1 MLTLE
6 NEPKRVNWPP
16 ESSSLHRASFMLVA
30 NGMSL
35 SKSKSFNG
43 ATTLADPWS
52 NTANLDRERVF
63 NAFRQWGYLE
73 GDLDPLGF
81 LKPRST
87 SELHIDSP
95 YTTEARAIYS
105 STIGVE
111 INHIYAP
118 ERRRWIYERM
128 ESPDQ
133 GFEVTKKDQQR
144 ILDLLIRA
152 DIFEQV
158 MQQRYL
164 GSKRFSLE
172 GVTALIPLLDEILE
186 TGSRLGAIELVMGM
200 SHRGRLNVIAQ
211 VARRP
216 TEEIFAGFEDVDPR
230 SVLGSGDV
238 KYHMG
243 ATGEYITRSGNKVHI
258 HLVSNPSHLEAVD
271 PVTVGRTRAKQD
283 RTGEEGREKY
293 LPLLVH
299 GDAAFAGQGVLAE
312 TMNYADLPSYTVGG
326 TIHVVVNNLLGFTTS
341 YLEEHSTRFAA
352 CIARRQSI
360 PIFHVNGE
368 DVDAVVRVGRMAAEY
383 RYRFGTDVVIDL
395 IGYRRHGH
403 SEVDDPTITQPLL
416 YKKIKEHPPLWEIY
430 ADDIGAGDAQTQAA
444 AIRAEFESAQ
454 KEAGKITKKPT
465 LRELPS
471 YWDQYY
477 GGPHKQEYEVA
488 TGVSSNELS
497 ELTGRLT
504 TYPEGFHIHP
514 KVKKLLEQRAEM
526 GAGKLLVDYG
536 MAEALA
542 FASLVK
548 AGIPV
553 RMSGQ
558 DSRRGTFNQRHSVLI
573 DTENENEYV
582 PLENI
587 APGQASCGIHNS
599 TLSEPGVLG
608 FEYGYS
614 RDYPEALVS
623 WEAQFGDFVNV
634 GQAIIDQFISS
645 GEAKWNLL
653 SGLVL
658 LLPHGYE
665 GQGPEHSSARLE
677 RFIQLA
683 AKHNIQI
690 AQPSNA
696 AQYFHLLRRQAL
708 RHWRKPLIVFT
719 PKSMLRHRDASS
731 PIADFSRPSFLNVL
745 PDTEI
750 GEAGR
755 ILVCTGKIGHELQAE
770 RRKRKDISTA
780 IIFLEQIYPFPEKE
794 LADEFARHGES
805 GDIVWVQEEPAN
817 MGALFNMLPRLE
829 RIAGNRHVLSVK
841 RSSSASPAT
850 GSAKAHEVE
859 QKTLL
864 TLAFTTKA

>member
-1 MLTLE
+1 MSPKPKNSGPATSATALM
-6 NEPKRVNWPP
+6 EP
-16 ESSSLHRASFMLVA
+16 SSPA
-30 NGMSL
+30 NG
-35 SKSKSFNG
+35 
-43 ATTLADPWS
+43 
-52 NTANLDRERVF
+52 ANAERERVF
-63 NAFRQWGYLE
+63 SAYRQWGYLE

-81 LKPRST
+81 LQPRPT
-87 SELHIDSP
+87 PELQIESE
-95 YTTEARAIYS
+95 YTREARAIYS
-105 STIGVE
+105 STIGIE

-118 ERRRWIYERM
+118 ERRHWIYDRM
-128 ESPDQ
+128 ESGD
-133 GFEVTKKDQQR
+133 FEVTAEDQAR

-172 GVTALIPLLDEILE
+172 GVTALIPLVDEVLD

-200 SHRGRLNVIAQ
+200 SHRGRLNVIAH
-211 VARRP
+211 VAKRP
-216 TEEIFAGFEDVDPR
+216 AEEIFAGFEDVDPR

-243 ATGEYITRSGNKVHI
+243 ATGEYITRTGNKVHI

-283 RTGEEGREKY
+283 RTGPGGREKY
-293 LPLLVH
+293 LPLLIH
-299 GDAAFAGQGVLAE
+299 GDAAFAGQGILAE
-312 TMNYADLPSYTVGG
+312 TMNYADLRGYTVGG
-326 TIHVVVNNLLGFTTS
+326 TIHVIANNLLGFTTD
-341 YLEEHSTRFAA
+341 YHEEHSTRFAA

-368 DVDAVVRVGRMAAEY
+368 DVDAVVRVARMATEY
-383 RYRFGTDVVIDL
+383 RYKFATDVVIDL

-403 SEVDDPTITQPLL
+403 SEVDDPTITQPIL
-416 YKKIKEHPPLWEIY
+416 YKKIKEHPPLWQIY
-430 ADDIGAGDAQTQAA
+430 AEDIGAAEAQAQAA
-444 AIRAEFESAQ
+444 AIKAEFEAAQ
-454 KEAGKITKKPT
+454 KKAGNIKKKPM
-465 LRELPS
+465 LRDLPK
-471 YWDQYY
+471 YWDQYF
-477 GGPHKQEYEVA
+477 GGPHKPEYEVE
-488 TGVSSNELS
+488 TGLS
-497 ELTGRLT
+497 REEITELTARLT
-504 TYPEGFHIHP
+504 TYPQDFHIHP

-526 GAGKLLVDYG
+526 GVGQRPVDYG

-548 AGIPV
+548 AGIPI

-558 DSRRGTFNQRHSVLI
+558 DTRRGTFNQRHSVLI
-573 DTENENEYV
+573 DTEDEHEYV

-587 APGQASCGIHNS
+587 AEGQARCEIYNS
-599 TLSEPGVLG
+599 TLSEPGVIG

-614 RDYPEALVS
+614 RDYPEALVL
-623 WEAQFGDFVNV
+623 WEAQFGDFANV
-634 GQAIIDQFISS
+634 GQAIIDQFIAA

-665 GQGPEHSSARLE
+665 GQGPEHSSARIE

-683 AKHNIQI
+683 AKHNLQI
-690 AQPSNA
+690 TQPSNA

-719 PKSMLRHRDASS
+719 PKSMLRHPDASS
-731 PIADFSRPSFLNVL
+731 PIDDFTHKNFLNVI
-745 PDTEI
+745 PDTEVV
-750 GEAGR
+750 EAER
-755 ILVCTGKIGHELQAE
+755 ILICSGKIGHELKAE
-770 RRKRKDISTA
+770 RKKRREMSTA
-780 IIFLEQIYPFPEKE
+780 IVFLEQLYPFPEQE
-794 LADEFARHGES
+794 VAAEVSRHGQTN
-805 GDIVWVQEEPAN
+805 DIVWVQEEPAN

-829 RIAGNRHVLSVK
+829 RIAGSRHVLSVK
-841 RSSSASPAT
+841 RSSSPTPAT

>member
-1 MLTLE
+1 MT
-6 NEPKRVNWPP
+6 P
-16 ESSSLHRASFMLVA
+16 
-30 NGMSL
+30 
-35 SKSKSFNG
+35 KSKSSNG
-43 ATTLADPWS
+43 GSSAAVVE
-52 NTANLDRERVF
+52 TAGSSKAERDRVF
-63 NAFRQWGYLE
+63 SAYRQWGYLE

-81 LKPRST
+81 LRPRET
-87 SELHIDSP
+87 PELEREGE
-95 YTTEARAIYS
+95 YAREARAIYS

-118 ERRRWIYERM
+118 ERRRWVYEQM
-128 ESPDQ
+128 ESPSQ
-133 GFEVTKKDQQR
+133 GFEVTEEVQQR

-152 DIFEQV
+152 DVFEQV

-172 GVTALIPLLDEILE
+172 GVTALIPLVDEILD

-200 SHRGRLNVIAQ
+200 SHRGRLNVIAH

-216 TEEIFAGFEDVDPR
+216 TEEIFAGFEDVNPR

-243 ATGEYITRSGNKVHI
+243 ATGEYVTRSGNRVHI

-283 RTGEEGREKY
+283 RTGEGGREKY

-299 GDAAFAGQGVLAE
+299 GDAAFAGQGILAE
-312 TMNYADLPSYTVGG
+312 TMNYADLPGYTVGG

-368 DVDAVVRVGRMAAEY
+368 DVDAVVRVARLATEY
-383 RYRFGTDVVIDL
+383 RYKFGTDVVIDL

-403 SEVDDPTITQPLL
+403 SEVDDPTVTQPLL

-430 ADDIGAGDAQTQAA
+430 ADDIGVTDAAAQAA
-444 AIRAEFESAQ
+444 AIKAEFEAAQ
-454 KEAGKITKKPT
+454 KDAGKLTKKP
-465 LRELPS
+465 LMRDLPA

-477 GGPHKQEYEVA
+477 GGRHKAEYEVA
-488 TGVSSNELS
+488 TGLSTEELG

-504 TYPEGFHIHP
+504 TYPDGFHIHP

-526 GAGKLLVDYG
+526 GEGKRPVDYG

-553 RMSGQ
+553 RLSGQ

-573 DTENENEYV
+573 DIESENEYV
-582 PLENI
+582 PLENV
-587 APGQASCGIHNS
+587 APGQAGCGIHNS

-614 RDYPEALVS
+614 RDYPEALVL

-634 GQAIIDQFISS
+634 GQAIIDQFISA

-665 GQGPEHSSARLE
+665 GQGPEHSSARIE
-677 RFIQLA
+677 RFLQLA

-708 RHWRKPLIVFT
+708 RHWRKPLVVFT
-719 PKSMLRHRDASS
+719 PKSMLRHADASS
-731 PIADFSRPSFLNVL
+731 PISDFTQSNFQNVIPDAEIAEAD
-745 PDTEI
+745 
-750 GEAGR
+750 R
-755 ILVCTGKIGHELQAE
+755 ILVCTGKIGHELRAE
-770 RRKRKDISTA
+770 RKKRKDNSTA
-780 IIFLEQIYPFPEKE
+780 IVFLEQLYPFPEKE
-794 LADEFARHGES
+794 LVAEFARHGES

-817 MGALFNMLPRLE
+817 MGALFNMLPRLQ

-864 TLAFTTKA
+864 TLAFTTKG